1 MFLRN
6 PPHKSSQDLCFSN
19 AVLHFLTASCRFR
32 VEEPLYYLLM
42 FHKFVLL
49 NQLHSSVL
57 ILHTSDNPVSCKD
70 HIFCL
75 RDYSFLISSMQRALL
90 SVTLQQ
96 DKKYLVGSWS
106 SKRIRRTTSKC
117 QVTLKFDQL
126 TQIIQTQLTISA
138 TLWLHESYEAKDTI
152 PLRRKAGKRILQ
164 IKKIVP
170 FAAEKDF
177 HYSYVAGDI
186 FHYFETFYKAIQGKK
201 LTLQTR

>member
-106 SKRIRRTTSKC
+106 SKRIRRTTSKW

-164 IKKIVP
+164 IKKLCLSLLKKTFITPILPGIFFIILKP
-170 FAAEKDF
+170 F
-177 HYSYVAGDI
+177 I
-186 FHYFETFYKAIQGKK
+186 NPYKGKK